1 MKALEPD
8 MIIKFPNKPDYV
20 GGKIAV
26 EVSRPRKFLCFKWMS
41 KFKKEVMPVS
51 ILRYG

>member
-8 MIIKFPNKPDYV
+8 MIIRFPNKPDYV

-41 KFKKEVMPVS
+41 KFKKEQLT
-51 ILRYG
+51 INHLR

>member
-1 MKALEPD
+1 MKALEPN
-8 MIIKFPNKPDYV
+8 MIIKLPEKLDYV
-20 GGKIAV
+20 CGKIAV
-26 EVSRPRKFLCFKWMS
+26 EVSHPRKFLCFKWMS